1 MRIAASAVGMADG
14 AVAKSNGNHQSPR
27 PTQIRVAAVGDLHV
41 ARTGRGELEP
51 LFRQISES
59 ADVLALCGDLT
70 NHGLAEE
77 AQVLAKD
84 LAASA
89 KLPIV
94 AVLGNHDYEAG
105 QVEDIRRALTDAG
118 VQVLDGDA
126 REIKGVGFA
135 GVKGFC
141 GGFGR
146 GTLSAFGEGAVKKFV
161 QEAVDETMKLETAL
175 QQLRTPHRIAVLH
188 YSPVRET
195 VEGEPLEIFPFL
207 GCSRLEEPINRYQVT
222 AAFHGH
228 AHRGAP
234 EGKTGTGIPVYNVA
248 VHVMRRAYPGRPTFR
263 LLTLPVS
270 SPTDGRGAEAGGK
283 PVETHVHGGAG
294 ETSGASATSAGRI

>member
-1 MRIAASAVGMADG
+1 MRIAASGGMVDG
-14 AVAKSNGNHQSPR
+14 PPSKSNGNEQSPR
-27 PTQIRVAAVGDLHV
+27 DGHVRVAAVGDLHV
-41 ARTGRGELEP
+41 ARTARGELVP

-59 ADVLALCGDLT
+59 ADVLVLCGDLT

-94 AVLGNHDYEAG
+94 GVLGNHDYEGG
-105 QVEDIRRALTDAG
+105 QVEEIRKALADAG
-118 VQVLDGDA
+118 MQVLDGDA

-135 GVKGFC
+135 GAKGFC

-146 GTLSAFGEGAVKKFV
+146 GTLSAFGESAVKKFV
-161 QEAVDETMKLETAL
+161 QAAVDETMKLETAL

-188 YSPVRET
+188 YAPVRDT

-234 EGKTGTGIPVYNVA
+234 EGKTATGIPVYNVA

-270 SPTDGRGAEAGGK
+270 GPNDGRGAATGGK
-283 PVETHVHGGAG
+283 PVETRVHAGAG
-294 ETSGASATSAGRI
+294 DTSATNAGRI

>member
-1 MRIAASAVGMADG
+1 MGMPDG
-14 AVAKSNGNHQSPR
+14 TSLASNGNDRAFAH
-27 PTQIRVAAVGDLHV
+27 PTPIRVAAVGDLHV
-41 ARTGRGELEP
+41 SRTARGELEP
-51 LFRQISES
+51 LLRQISES

-84 LAASA
+84 LAAAA

-105 QVEDIRRALTDAG
+105 QVEEIRRALTDAG
-118 VQVLDGDA
+118 VEVLDGDA

-135 GVKGFC
+135 GIKGFC

-146 GTLSAFGEGAVKKFV
+146 GTLSSFGESAVKRFV

-188 YSPVRET
+188 YSPVRDT
-195 VEGEPLEIFPFL
+195 VEGEPLEIYPFL
-207 GCSRLEEPINRYQVT
+207 GCSRMEEPINRYQVS
-222 AAFHGH
+222 AAVHGH

-270 SPTDGRGAEAGGK
+270 GPGNGRAPSTEGK
-283 PVETHVHGGAG
+283 PVETHVHA
-294 ETSGASATSAGRI
+294 GASDTSSANAGRI